1 MNKTI
6 LIGVTL
12 IMFLFKNSATAN
24 YEKVLYDF
32 NIESYERLEAQRKK
46 HQTETEDLQAK
57 RNILSKEYG
66 LLKKEGKDDPALNSK
81 IETIKTELDKC
92 SSKLYDIQSS
102 LKEFLLDIPNL
113 PADSV
118 PNGSSEENN
127 IKIRDYGEPLIL
139 NGKDHL
145 EITSMID
152 TESAN
157 LLAGSRFAVLIG
169 EIAKLQRALI
179 AFMLDKAEEHGYTEH
194 YLPMV
199 ANSESLT
206 STGQLPKFSEDLFQL
221 TDDYYLIPTAEVPLT
236 NLYRN
241 QIVDMNKF
249 PLKLSAHTSCFRS
262 EAGSYGRDTKGLI
275 RQHQFEKVELVQI
288 SHPEKSFEA
297 LENLTLHAETVLKE
311 LNLPYQVVELCTGDL
326 GFSAAKTYDLEVWIP
341 SQETFREISS
351 CSNCTDFQARRA
363 KIRFKEE
370 GTSKLVHTLNGSALA
385 AGRALIA
392 VIENNFDQKSTITIP
407 EVLHDYTKFTSI
419 KV

>member
-1 MNKTI
+1 MIDTNLLKDNPQRVLKT
-6 LIGVTL
+6 L
-12 IMFLFKNSATAN
+12 KSRN
-24 YEKVLYDF
+24 YDF
-32 NIESYERLEAQRKK
+32 NIESYESLEAQRKT

-57 RNILSKEYG
+57 RNSLSKEYG

-81 IETIKTELDKC
+81 IETIKAELDKC
-92 SSKLYDIQSS
+92 SSKLNDIQSS

-127 IKIRDYGEPLIL
+127 IKIRDHGEPRLL
-139 NGKDHL
+139 KGKDHL

-179 AFMLDKAEEHGYTEH
+179 AFMLDKAEGHGYTEH

-199 ANSESLT
+199 ANSQSLT

-288 SHPEKSFEA
+288 CHPDHSFEA
-297 LENLTLHAETVLKE
+297 LENLTSHAESVLKD

-363 KIRFKEE
+363 KIRFKED
-370 GTSKLVHTLNGSALA
+370 GASKLAHTLNGSALA

-392 VIENNFDQKSTITIP
+392 VIENNFDQKGVITIP
-407 EVLHDYTKFTSI
+407 EALHDYTKFKSI

>member
-1 MNKTI
+1 MIDTNLLKDNPQRVLKT
-6 LIGVTL
+6 L
-12 IMFLFKNSATAN
+12 KSRN
-24 YEKVLYDF
+24 YDF
-32 NIESYERLEAQRKK
+32 NIESYESLEAQRKT

-57 RNILSKEYG
+57 RNSLSKEYG

-92 SSKLYDIQSS
+92 SSKLNDIQSS

-127 IKIRDYGEPLIL
+127 IKIRDHGEPRLL
-139 NGKDHL
+139 KGKDHL

-179 AFMLDKAEEHGYTEH
+179 AFMLEKAEEHGYTEH

-199 ANSESLT
+199 ANSQSLT

-297 LENLTLHAETVLKE
+297 LENLTSHAETVLKE

-363 KIRFKEE
+363 KIRFKEG

-392 VIENNFDQKSTITIP
+392 VIENNFDQKGTIAIP
-407 EVLHDYTKFTSI
+407 EALHDYTKFTSI

>member
-1 MNKTI
+1 MIDTN
-6 LIGVTL
+6 LI
-12 IMFLFKNSATAN
+12 KNDPQMVAKNLQSRN
-24 YEKVLYDF
+24 YDF

-92 SSKLYDIQSS
+92 SSKLNDIQSS

-127 IKIRDYGEPLIL
+127 IKIRDYGEPQIL
-139 NGKDHL
+139 KGKDHL

-169 EIAKLQRALI
+169 QIAKLQRALI

-236 NLYRN
+236 NMYRD
-241 QIVDMNKF
+241 QILDMKAF

-262 EAGSYGRDTKGLI
+262 EAGSYGKDTKGLI

-288 SHPEKSFEA
+288 CHPEKSFEA
-297 LENLTLHAETVLKE
+297 LENLTSNAETVLKE

-363 KIRFKEE
+363 KIRFKEG

-392 VIENNFDQKSTITIP
+392 VIENNFDQKSTIAIP
-407 EVLHDYTKFTSI
+407 EALHDYTKFTSI

>member
-1 MNKTI
+1 MIDTN
-6 LIGVTL
+6 LIKDDPQ
-12 IMFLFKNSATAN
+12 MDAKNLQSRN
-24 YEKVLYDF
+24 YDF

-92 SSKLYDIQSS
+92 SSKLNDIQSS

-127 IKIRDYGEPLIL
+127 IKIRDYGEPQIL
-139 NGKDHL
+139 KGKDHL

-169 EIAKLQRALI
+169 QIAKLQRALI

-236 NLYRN
+236 NMYRD
-241 QIVDMNKF
+241 QILDMKAF

-262 EAGSYGRDTKGLI
+262 EAGSYGKDTKGLI

-288 SHPEKSFEA
+288 CHPEKSFEA
-297 LENLTLHAETVLKE
+297 LENLTSNAETVLKE

-363 KIRFKEE
+363 KIRFKEG

-392 VIENNFDQKSTITIP
+392 VIENNFDQKSTIAIP
-407 EVLHDYTKFTSI
+407 EALHDYTKFTSI

>member
-1 MNKTI
+1 MIDTNLLKDNPQRVLKT
-6 LIGVTL
+6 L
-12 IMFLFKNSATAN
+12 KSRN
-24 YEKVLYDF
+24 YDF
-32 NIESYERLEAQRKK
+32 NIESYESLEAQRKT

-57 RNILSKEYG
+57 RNSLSKEYG

-92 SSKLYDIQSS
+92 SSKLNDIQSS

-127 IKIRDYGEPLIL
+127 IKIRDHGEPHIL
-139 NGKDHL
+139 KGKDHL

-179 AFMLDKAEEHGYTEH
+179 AFMLDKAEGHGYTEH

-199 ANSESLT
+199 ANSQSLT

-241 QIVDMNKF
+241 QIIDMNKF

-288 SHPEKSFEA
+288 CHPDHSFEA
-297 LENLTLHAETVLKE
+297 LENLTSHAESVLKD

-363 KIRFKEE
+363 KIRFKED
-370 GTSKLVHTLNGSALA
+370 GASKLAHTLNGSALA

-392 VIENNFDQKSTITIP
+392 VIENNFDQKGVITIP
-407 EVLHDYTKFTSI
+407 EALHDYTKFKSI

>member
-1 MNKTI
+1 MIDTN
-6 LIGVTL
+6 LIKEDPQMVA
-12 IMFLFKNSATAN
+12 KNLLSRN
-24 YEKVLYDF
+24 YDL
-32 NIESYERLEAQRKK
+32 NIESYESLESQRKK

-57 RNILSKEYG
+57 RNSLSKEYG

-81 IETIKTELDKC
+81 IESIKIELDQC
-92 SSKLYDIQSS
+92 SSKLSHIQSS

-113 PADSV
+113 PASSV
-118 PNGSSEENN
+118 PIGSSEESN
-127 IKIRDYGEPLIL
+127 IKIRDHGEPRIL
-139 NGKDHL
+139 KGKDHL
-145 EITSMID
+145 EIISMID

-241 QIVDMNKF
+241 QILDMDTF
-249 PLKLSAHTSCFRS
+249 PLMLSAHTSCFRS

-288 SHPEKSFEA
+288 CHPEKSFEA
-297 LENLTLHAETVLKE
+297 LESLTFHAETVLKE

-363 KIRFKEE
+363 KIRFKEG
-370 GTSKLVHTLNGSALA
+370 GTSKLAHTLNGSALA

-392 VIENNFDQKSTITIP
+392 VIENNYDQKGTITIP
-407 EVLHDYTKFTSI
+407 KVLHDYTKFTSI
-419 KV
+419 TV

>member
-1 MNKTI
+1 MIDTN
-6 LIGVTL
+6 LIKDDPQMVA
-12 IMFLFKNSATAN
+12 KNLQSRS
-24 YEKVLYDF
+24 YDF

-92 SSKLYDIQSS
+92 SSKLNDIQSS

-127 IKIRDYGEPLIL
+127 IKIRDYGEPQIL
-139 NGKDHL
+139 KGKDHL

-169 EIAKLQRALI
+169 QIAKLQRALI

-236 NLYRN
+236 NMYRD
-241 QIVDMNKF
+241 QILDMKAF

-262 EAGSYGRDTKGLI
+262 EAGSYGKDTKGLI

-288 SHPEKSFEA
+288 CHPEKSFEA
-297 LENLTLHAETVLKE
+297 LENLTSNAETVLKE

-363 KIRFKEE
+363 KIRFKEG

-392 VIENNFDQKSTITIP
+392 VIENNFDQKSTIAIP
-407 EVLHDYTKFTSI
+407 EALHDYTKFTSI